1 MGLIKV
7 KGKVVKG
14 KGKGKKFGY
23 PTANMAISRE
33 IDSGVYYG
41 KVAFGSAQYQAALF
55 IPPDGKI
62 LEVHVLG
69 FDGDLYEKE
78 IEVIIEGKLREA
90 IGFKSEEELIA
101 QIKEDVAKIKRMWK
115 V

>member
-1 MGLIKV
+1 MGAIKI
-7 KGKVVKG
+7 KGIVIKG
-14 KGKGKKFGY
+14 KGKGKDFGF
-23 PTANMAISRE
+23 PTANMPISRE

-41 KVAFGSAQYQAALF
+41 KVALGSAQYQSALF

-62 LEVHVLG
+62 MEVHALG
-69 FDGDLYEKE
+69 FDGDLYGKE

-90 IGFKSEEELIA
+90 MDFNSKEELMA
-101 QIKEDVAKIKRMWK
+101 QVKEDVARIKRMWK